1 MSTPDAANSPGTMVS
16 TTPASDEAQTEV
28 IGLCAELIRFD
39 TSNPTSDE
47 RACAD
52 WVVARLSEA
61 GIESTLVESA
71 PGRANVVARIPGRDS
86 TRGALLVH
94 GHLDVVPAD
103 AAEWQV
109 PPFSGEIRDGY
120 LWGRGAID
128 MKDTVAVMLA
138 TARHFA
144 RTGTQPAREIVLA
157 FLADEEAGGKFG
169 AHWLVEHRP
178 ELFEGVT
185 EAIGE
190 GGGFS
195 YALDDT
201 RRLYPI
207 ENAQRGMAWMEL
219 TANGRAGHGSSP
231 NEENAV
237 TDLAESL
244 TRIGRHTHP
253 VRLIEPVRALLSKAA
268 ELQGVDIDFDAL
280 DTLDQ
285 ESLDKE
291 LAKLGHV
298 ADFMQVVLRN
308 SANPTMFTAGYQTN
322 VIPGKATARV
332 DGRFLPGHEQE
343 LIDTIDAL
351 LLPSVSREWVNHDIA
366 METSFDGPLVDAMCG
381 AVRAEDPDGHP
392 VPYCNPGGTDAK
404 AFTKLDIRC
413 FGFKGLK
420 LPHDLDYGRLFH
432 GVDERVPLEGL
443 RFGVRVMTRLWQ
455 SC

>member
-1 MSTPDAANSPGTMVS
+1 MSTTA
-16 TTPASDEAQTEV
+16 PAPVTASEEAQREV
-28 IGLCAELIRFD
+28 VELCAELIRFD
-39 TSNPTSDE
+39 TSNPTGDE
-47 RACAD
+47 RDCAD
-52 WVVARLSEA
+52 WVVARLAEA
-61 GIESTLVESA
+61 GIASELVESA
-71 PGRANVVARIPGRDS
+71 PGRANVVARIAGADPD
-86 TRGALLVH
+86 RGALLVH

-103 AAEWQV
+103 PAEWRV

-144 RTGTQPAREIVLA
+144 RTGTRPTRDLVLA
-157 FLADEEAGGKFG
+157 FLADEEAGGAYG

-178 ELFEGVT
+178 DLFAGVT

-195 YALDDT
+195 YALDER

-219 TANGRAGHGSSP
+219 TATGRAGHGSSP
-231 NEENAV
+231 NDENAV

-244 TRIGRHTHP
+244 TRIGRHTFP
-253 VRLIEPVRALLSKAA
+253 VRLIEPVRALLTEAA
-268 ELQGVDIDFDAL
+268 RLQGVDVDLDTEDPDAL
-280 DTLDQ
+280 DA
-285 ESLDKE
+285 E

-298 ADFMQVVLRN
+298 ADFTQVVLRN
-308 SANPTMFTAGYQTN
+308 SANPTMFSAGYQTN

-343 LIDTIDAL
+343 LTDTIDAL
-351 LLPSVSREWVNHDIA
+351 LAPSVTRRWVNHDIA
-366 METSFDGPLVDAMCG
+366 METAFEGPLVDAMCD

-404 AFTKLDIRC
+404 AFTKLGIRC
-413 FGFKGLK
+413 FGFKGLR

>member
-1 MSTPDAANSPGTMVS
+1 MS
-16 TTPASDEAQTEV
+16 TTPVPVPAPASQEAQREV
-28 IGLCAELIRFD
+28 VDLCAELIRFD

-52 WVVARLSEA
+52 WVVARLAEVGIASE
-61 GIESTLVESA
+61 LVESA
-71 PGRANVVARIPGRDS
+71 PGRANVIARVPGVDPS
-86 TRGALLVH
+86 RGALLVH

-138 TARHFA
+138 TTRHFA
-144 RTGTQPAREIVLA
+144 RTGTRPARDIVLA
-157 FLADEEAGGKFG
+157 FLADEEAGGKYG

-178 ELFEGVT
+178 ELFAGVT

-219 TANGRAGHGSSP
+219 TASGRAGHGSSP
-231 NEENAV
+231 NDENAV

-244 TRIGRHTHP
+244 TRIGRHTFP
-253 VRLIEPVRALLSKAA
+253 VRLIEPVRALLTEAA
-268 ELQGVDIDFDAL
+268 RLQDVDLDLDAEDL
-280 DTLDQ
+280 DA
-285 ESLDKE
+285 E

-351 LLPSVSREWVNHDIA
+351 LLPSVTREWVNHDIA
-366 METSFDGPLVDAMCG
+366 METGFDGPLVDAMCA

-404 AFTKLDIRC
+404 AFTQLDIRC

-455 SC
+455 EC

>member
-1 MSTPDAANSPGTMVS
+1 MSTPDDPHSPGTMVS
-16 TTPASDEAQTEV
+16 TTPASDEAQSEV

-71 PGRANVVARIPGRDS
+71 PGRANVVARIPGKDS

-144 RTGTQPAREIVLA
+144 RTGTRPAREIVLA

-178 ELFEGVT
+178 ELFESVT

-231 NEENAV
+231 NDENAV

-253 VRLIEPVRALLSKAA
+253 VRLIEPVRALLAKAA
-268 ELQGVDIDFDAL
+268 ELQGVDIDFETL

-366 METSFDGPLVDAMCG
+366 METSFDGPLVDAMCE

>member
-1 MSTPDAANSPGTMVS
+1 MSTPDGPHSPGTMVG
-16 TTPASDEAQTEV
+16 TTPASDEAQSEV

-71 PGRANVVARIPGRDS
+71 PGRANVVARIPGKDS

-144 RTGTQPAREIVLA
+144 RTGTRPAREIVLA

-231 NEENAV
+231 NDENAV

-253 VRLIEPVRALLSKAA
+253 VRLIEPVRALLAKAA
-268 ELQGVDIDFDAL
+268 ELQGVDIDFETL

-366 METSFDGPLVDAMCG
+366 METSFDGPLVDAMCE

>member
-1 MSTPDAANSPGTMVS
+1 MSTPV
-16 TTPASDEAQTEV
+16 PASGEAQREV
-28 IGLCAELIRFD
+28 VDLCAELIRFD

-47 RACAD
+47 RACAE
-52 WVVARLSEA
+52 WVVARLAEV
-61 GIESTLVESA
+61 GIDSQLVESA
-71 PGRANVVARIPGRDS
+71 PGRANVVARIPGTDPR
-86 TRGALLVH
+86 RGALLVH

-103 AAEWQV
+103 AAEWRV

-144 RTGTQPAREIVLA
+144 RTGARPAREIVLA

-178 ELFEGVT
+178 ELFAGVT

-219 TANGRAGHGSSP
+219 TATGRAGHGSSP
-231 NEENAV
+231 NDENAV

-244 TRIGRHTHP
+244 TRIGRHTFP
-253 VRLIEPVRALLSKAA
+253 VRLIEPVRALLAEAA
-268 ELQGVDIDFDAL
+268 RLQGVDIDLDAEDL
-280 DTLDQ
+280 DA
-285 ESLDKE
+285 E
-291 LAKLGHV
+291 LSKLGHV

-308 SANPTMFTAGYQTN
+308 SANPTMFAAGYQTN
-322 VIPGKATARV
+322 VIPGRATARV

-343 LIDTIDAL
+343 LIDAIDAL
-351 LLPSVSREWVNHDIA
+351 LLPSVSREWVNHDIS
-366 METSFDGPLVDAMCG
+366 METTFDGPLVDAMCA

-404 AFTKLDIRC
+404 AFTGLGIRC

-420 LPHDLDYGRLFH
+420 LPADLDYGRLFH
-432 GVDERVPLEGL
+432 GVDERVPLDGL

-455 SC
+455 DC

>member
-1 MSTPDAANSPGTMVS
+1 MSTPDGPHSPGTMVS
-16 TTPASDEAQTEV
+16 TTPASDEAQSEV

-61 GIESTLVESA
+61 GIASTLVESA
-71 PGRANVVARIPGRDS
+71 PGRANVVARIPGKDS

-144 RTGTQPAREIVLA
+144 RTGTRPAREIVLA

-231 NEENAV
+231 NDENAV

-253 VRLIEPVRALLSKAA
+253 VRLIEPVRALLAKAA
-268 ELQGVDIDFDAL
+268 ELQAVDIDFETL

-291 LAKLGHV
+291 LAKLGHI

-366 METSFDGPLVDAMCG
+366 METSFDGPLVDAMCA

>member
-1 MSTPDAANSPGTMVS
+1 M
-16 TTPASDEAQTEV
+16 TTLASEEAQREV
-28 IGLCAELIRFD
+28 VELCAELIRFD

-47 RACAD
+47 RDCAR
-52 WVVARLSEA
+52 WVEGKLAEVGIASEF
-61 GIESTLVESA
+61 VESA
-71 PGRANVVARIPGRDS
+71 PGRASVIARIEGADR

-144 RTGTQPAREIVLA
+144 RTGTKPSRDLVLA
-157 FLADEEAGGKFG
+157 FLADEEAGGRFG

-178 ELFEGVT
+178 DLFEGVT

-231 NEENAV
+231 NDENAV

-244 TRIGRHTHP
+244 TRIGRHTFP
-253 VRLIEPVRALLSKAA
+253 IRLIEPVRALLQKAA
-268 ELQGVDIDFDAL
+268 DLQGVDIDFEADDLDA
-280 DTLDQ
+280 
-285 ESLDKE
+285 E

-343 LIDTIDAL
+343 LIDAIDAL

-366 METSFDGPLVDAMCG
+366 METTFDGPLVDAMCE
-381 AVRAEDPDGHP
+381 AVRAEDPEGHP

-404 AFTKLDIRC
+404 AFTKLGVRC

-420 LPHDLDYGRLFH
+420 LPADLDYGRLFH

-455 SC
+455 DC

>member
-1 MSTPDAANSPGTMVS
+1 MSTTAPALV
-16 TTPASDEAQTEV
+16 PASEEAQREV
-28 IGLCAELIRFD
+28 VELCAELIRFD

-52 WVVARLSEA
+52 RVVELLAEA
-61 GIESTLVESA
+61 GIASELVESA
-71 PGRANVVARIPGRDS
+71 PGRANVVARIPGADPA
-86 TRGALLVH
+86 RGALLVH

-103 AAEWQV
+103 PAEWQV

-144 RTGTQPAREIVLA
+144 RTGTRPAREIVLA
-157 FLADEEAGGKFG
+157 FLADEEAGGRFG

-178 ELFEGVT
+178 DLFAGVT

-195 YALDDT
+195 YALDGT

-219 TANGRAGHGSSP
+219 TASGRAGHGSSP
-231 NEENAV
+231 NDENAV

-244 TRIGRHTHP
+244 TRIGRHTFP
-253 VRLIEPVRALLSKAA
+253 VRLIEPVRALLAEAA
-268 ELQGVDIDFDAL
+268 RLQGVDLDLDAEDL
-280 DTLDQ
+280 DA
-285 ESLDKE
+285 E

-322 VIPGKATARV
+322 VIPGRATARV

-343 LIDTIDAL
+343 LVDAIDAL
-351 LLPSVSREWVNHDIA
+351 LLPSVSRRWVNHDIA
-366 METSFDGPLVDAMCG
+366 METSFDGPLVDAMCA

-404 AFTKLDIRC
+404 AFTKLYIRC

-455 SC
+455 GC

>member
-1 MSTPDAANSPGTMVS
+1 MTSTAPALV
-16 TTPASDEAQTEV
+16 PASEEAQREV
-28 IGLCAELIRFD
+28 VELCAELIRFD

-52 WVVARLSEA
+52 WVVARLAEA
-61 GIESTLVESA
+61 GIASELVESA
-71 PGRANVVARIPGRDS
+71 PGRANVIARIPGADPA
-86 TRGALLVH
+86 RGALLVH

-103 AAEWQV
+103 AAEWRI

-144 RTGTQPAREIVLA
+144 RTGARPAREIVLA
-157 FLADEEAGGKFG
+157 FLADEEAGGRFG

-178 ELFEGVT
+178 ELFAGVT

-219 TANGRAGHGSSP
+219 TATGRAGHGSSP
-231 NEENAV
+231 NSENAV

-244 TRIGRHTHP
+244 TRIGRHTFP
-253 VRLIEPVRALLSKAA
+253 VRLIAPVRAVLEEAA
-268 ELQGVDIDFDAL
+268 RLQGVDVDLDAE
-280 DTLDQ
+280 DAETL
-285 ESLDKE
+285 EAE

-298 ADFMQVVLRN
+298 SDFLQVVLRN
-308 SANPTMFTAGYQTN
+308 SANPTMFSAGYQTN
-322 VIPGKATARV
+322 VIPGRATARV

-343 LIDTIDAL
+343 LIDTVDAL
-351 LLPSVSREWVNHDIA
+351 LLPSVSRAWVNHDIA
-366 METSFDGPLVDAMCG
+366 METSFDGPLVDAMCD

-404 AFTKLDIRC
+404 AFTELDIRC

-420 LPHDLDYGRLFH
+420 LPHDLDYSRLFH

-443 RFGVRVMTRLWQ
+443 RFGVRVMTRLWHD
-455 SC
+455 C

>member
-1 MSTPDAANSPGTMVS
+1 MSTTAPALV
-16 TTPASDEAQTEV
+16 PASEEAQREV
-28 IGLCAELIRFD
+28 VELCAELIRFD

-52 WVVARLSEA
+52 RVVELLAEA
-61 GIESTLVESA
+61 GIASELVESA
-71 PGRANVVARIPGRDS
+71 PGRANVVTRIPGADPA
-86 TRGALLVH
+86 RGALLVH

-103 AAEWQV
+103 PAEWRV

-144 RTGTQPAREIVLA
+144 RTGTRPAREIVLA
-157 FLADEEAGGKFG
+157 FLADEEAGGRFG

-178 ELFEGVT
+178 DLFAGVT

-231 NEENAV
+231 NDENAV

-244 TRIGRHTHP
+244 TRIGRHTFP
-253 VRLIEPVRALLSKAA
+253 VRLIDPVRALLAEAA
-268 ELQGVDIDFDAL
+268 RLQGIDLDLDAEDL
-280 DTLDQ
+280 DA
-285 ESLDKE
+285 E

-322 VIPGKATARV
+322 VIPGRATARV

-343 LIDTIDAL
+343 LVDAIDAL

-366 METSFDGPLVDAMCG
+366 METSFDGPLVDAMCA

-455 SC
+455 GC

>member
-1 MSTPDAANSPGTMVS
+1 MSTTAPAVV
-16 TTPASDEAQTEV
+16 PASEEAQREV
-28 IGLCAELIRFD
+28 VDLCAELIRFD

-52 WVVARLSEA
+52 WVVARLAEA
-61 GIESTLVESA
+61 GIASELVESA
-71 PGRANVVARIPGRDS
+71 PGRANVLARIPGADTS
-86 TRGALLVH
+86 RGALLVH

-103 AAEWQV
+103 AAEWRV

-144 RTGTQPAREIVLA
+144 RTGTRPAREIVLA

-178 ELFEGVT
+178 ELFAGVT

-219 TANGRAGHGSSP
+219 TAAGRAGHGSSP
-231 NEENAV
+231 NDENAV

-244 TRIGRHTHP
+244 TRIGR
-253 VRLIEPVRALLSKAA
+253 
-268 ELQGVDIDFDAL
+268 Q
-280 DTLDQ
+280 
-285 ESLDKE
+285 
-291 LAKLGHV
+291 
-298 ADFMQVVLRN
+298 
-308 SANPTMFTAGYQTN
+308 
-322 VIPGKATARV
+322 
-332 DGRFLPGHEQE
+332 
-343 LIDTIDAL
+343 
-351 LLPSVSREWVNHDIA
+351 PSPS
-366 METSFDGPLVDAMCG
+366 G
-381 AVRAEDPDGHP
+381 
-392 VPYCNPGGTDAK
+392 
-404 AFTKLDIRC
+404 
-413 FGFKGLK
+413 
-420 LPHDLDYGRLFH
+420 
-432 GVDERVPLEGL
+432 
-443 RFGVRVMTRLWQ
+443 
-455 SC
+455 

>member
-1 MSTPDAANSPGTMVS
+1 M
-16 TTPASDEAQTEV
+16 TTLASEEAQREV
-28 IGLCAELIRFD
+28 VELCAELIRFD

-52 WVVARLSEA
+52 WVVSRLAEA
-61 GIESTLVESA
+61 GIDSELVESA
-71 PGRANVVARIPGRDS
+71 PGRASVIARIEGTDR

-144 RTGTQPAREIVLA
+144 RTGTKPSRDLVLA

-178 ELFEGVT
+178 DLFEGVT

-219 TANGRAGHGSSP
+219 TSTGRAGHGSSP
-231 NEENAV
+231 NADNAV

-244 TRIGRHTHP
+244 TRIGRLTFP
-253 VRLIEPVRALLSKAA
+253 IRLIEPVRALLQEAA
-268 ELQGVDIDFDAL
+268 DLKGVELDFEVEDLDA
-280 DTLDQ
+280 
-285 ESLDKE
+285 E

-332 DGRFLPGHEQE
+332 DARFLPGHEQQ
-343 LIDTIDAL
+343 LLDAIDEL

-366 METSFDGPLVDAMCG
+366 METTFDGPLVDAMCE

-404 AFTKLDIRC
+404 AFTKLGIRC

-420 LPHDLDYGRLFH
+420 LPADLDYGRLFH
-432 GVDERVPLEGL
+432 GVDERVPLDGL

-455 SC
+455 GC

>member
-1 MSTPDAANSPGTMVS
+1 MTTLASEDA
-16 TTPASDEAQTEV
+16 QREV
-28 IGLCAELIRFD
+28 VGLCAELIRFD

-47 RACAD
+47 RACAR
-52 WVVARLSEA
+52 WVEARLAEVGITSEF
-61 GIESTLVESA
+61 VESA
-71 PGRANVVARIPGRDS
+71 PGRASVVARVEGADR

-144 RTGTQPAREIVLA
+144 RTGTKPSRDLVLA

-178 ELFEGVT
+178 DLFEGVT

-195 YALDDT
+195 YALDGT

-219 TANGRAGHGSSP
+219 TATGRAGHGSSP
-231 NEENAV
+231 NDENAV

-244 TRIGRHTHP
+244 TRIGRHTFP
-253 VRLIEPVRALLSKAA
+253 IRLIEPVRALLEQAA
-268 ELQGVDIDFDAL
+268 ELQGVQIDFEAEDLDA
-280 DTLDQ
+280 
-285 ESLDKE
+285 E

-332 DGRFLPGHEQE
+332 DARFLPGHEQQ
-343 LIDTIDAL
+343 LLDTIDEL

-366 METSFDGPLVDAMCG
+366 METTFDGPLVDAMCD

-404 AFTKLDIRC
+404 AFTKLGIRC

-420 LPHDLDYGRLFH
+420 LPADLDYGRLFH

-455 SC
+455 GC

>member
-1 MSTPDAANSPGTMVS
+1 MSNPDTPVPGAALS

-28 IGLCAELIRFD
+28 VDLCAELIRFD

-71 PGRANVVARIPGRDS
+71 PGRANVIARIPGTDP

-103 AAEWQV
+103 ATEWQV
-109 PPFSGEIRDGY
+109 PPFSGEIHDGY

-144 RTGTQPAREIVLA
+144 RTGTRPAREIVLA

-178 ELFEGVT
+178 ELFAGVT

-231 NEENAV
+231 NDENAV

-244 TRIGRHTHP
+244 TRIGRHSHP
-253 VRLIEPVRALLSKAA
+253 VRLIEPVRALLAKAA
-268 ELQGVDIDFDAL
+268 ELLGVEIDFEVL
-280 DTLDQ
+280 GTLDQ
-285 ESLDKE
+285 EAVDKE

-308 SANPTMFTAGYQTN
+308 SANPTMFSAGYQTN

-351 LLPSVSREWVNHDIA
+351 LLPSVSRQWVNHDIA
-366 METSFDGPLVDAMCG
+366 METSFDGPLVDAMCA

>member
-1 MSTPDAANSPGTMVS
+1 MSTPDGPHSPGTMVS
-16 TTPASDEAQTEV
+16 TTPASDEAQSEV

-71 PGRANVVARIPGRDS
+71 PGRANVVARIPGKDS

-144 RTGTQPAREIVLA
+144 RTGTRPAREIVLA

-231 NEENAV
+231 NDENAV

-244 TRIGRHTHP
+244 TRIGRHTYP
-253 VRLIEPVRALLSKAA
+253 VRLIEPVRALLAKAA
-268 ELQGVDIDFDAL
+268 ELQGVDIDFETL

-366 METSFDGPLVDAMCG
+366 METSFDGPLVDAMCE

>member
-1 MSTPDAANSPGTMVS
+1 MTSTAPALV
-16 TTPASDEAQTEV
+16 PASDEAQQEV
-28 IGLCAELIRFD
+28 VDLCAELIRFD

-52 WVVARLSEA
+52 WVVARLADVGIASE
-61 GIESTLVESA
+61 LVESA
-71 PGRANVVARIPGRDS
+71 PGRANVIARIPGTDPA
-86 TRGALLVH
+86 RGALLVH

-144 RTGTQPAREIVLA
+144 RTGTRPVREIVLA
-157 FLADEEAGGKFG
+157 FLADEEAGGRFG
-169 AHWLVEHRP
+169 AHWLVEHRL
-178 ELFEGVT
+178 ELFTGVT

-219 TANGRAGHGSSP
+219 TATGRAGHGSSP
-231 NEENAV
+231 NTENAV

-244 TRIGRHTHP
+244 TRIGRHTFP
-253 VRLIEPVRALLSKAA
+253 VRLIAPVRAVLEEAA
-268 ELQGVDIDFDAL
+268 RLQGVDVDL
-280 DTLDQ
+280 DTENAEDL
-285 ESLDKE
+285 EAE

-298 ADFMQVVLRN
+298 ADFLQVVLRN
-308 SANPTMFTAGYQTN
+308 SANPTMFSAGYQTN
-322 VIPGKATARV
+322 VIPGRATARV

-343 LIDTIDAL
+343 LIDTVDAL

-366 METSFDGPLVDAMCG
+366 METSFDGPLVDAMCA

-420 LPHDLDYGRLFH
+420 LPHDLDYSRLFH

-455 SC
+455 DC

>member
-1 MSTPDAANSPGTMVS
+1 MSTAPS
-16 TTPASDEAQTEV
+16 TFVPASEEAQREV
-28 IGLCAELIRFD
+28 VDLCAELIRFD

-52 WVVARLSEA
+52 WVVARLAEA
-61 GIESTLVESA
+61 GIASDLVESA
-71 PGRANVVARIPGRDS
+71 PGRANVIARIPGTDPA
-86 TRGALLVH
+86 RGALLVH

-103 AAEWQV
+103 PADWQV

-144 RTGTQPAREIVLA
+144 RTGTRPAREIVLA
-157 FLADEEAGGKFG
+157 FLADEEAGGRFG

-178 ELFEGVT
+178 ELFAGVT

-201 RRLYPI
+201 QRLYPI

-219 TANGRAGHGSSP
+219 TATGRAGHGSSP
-231 NEENAV
+231 NDENAV

-244 TRIGRHTHP
+244 TRIGRHTFP
-253 VRLIEPVRALLSKAA
+253 VRLIEPVRALLAEAA
-268 ELQGVDIDFDAL
+268 RLQGVDVDFDAEDL
-280 DTLDQ
+280 DY
-285 ESLDKE
+285 E
-291 LAKLGHV
+291 LAKLGPV
-298 ADFMQVVLRN
+298 TDFMQVVLRN
-308 SANPTMFTAGYQTN
+308 SANPTMFSAGYQTN
-322 VIPGKATARV
+322 VIPGRATARV

-343 LIDTIDAL
+343 LIDTIDEL
-351 LLPSVSREWVNHDIA
+351 LLPSVSRQWVNHDIA
-366 METSFDGPLVDAMCG
+366 METTFDGPLVDAMCA

-455 SC
+455 DC

>member
-1 MSTPDAANSPGTMVS
+1 M
-16 TTPASDEAQTEV
+16 TTPATSAVLASEDAQREV
-28 IGLCAELIRFD
+28 VELCAELIRFD

-47 RACAD
+47 RACAR
-52 WVVARLSEA
+52 WVEDKLTEV
-61 GIESTLVESA
+61 GIESEFVESA
-71 PGRANVVARIPGRDS
+71 PGRSSVIARIEGTDR

-103 AAEWQV
+103 ATEWQV

-144 RTGTQPAREIVLA
+144 RTGTKPSRDLVLA

-178 ELFEGVT
+178 DLFEGVT

-231 NEENAV
+231 NAENAV
-237 TDLAESL
+237 TDLSESL
-244 TRIGRHTHP
+244 TRIGRHTFPIH
-253 VRLIEPVRALLSKAA
+253 LIEPVRALLQEAA
-268 ELQGVDIDFDAL
+268 DLQGVEIDFEAEDL
-280 DTLDQ
+280 DT
-285 ESLDKE
+285 E

-332 DGRFLPGHEQE
+332 DARFLPGHEQQ
-343 LIDTIDAL
+343 LLDAIDAL

-366 METSFDGPLVDAMCG
+366 METTFDGPLVDAMCD

-404 AFTKLDIRC
+404 AFTHLGIRC

-420 LPHDLDYGRLFH
+420 LPADLDYGRLFH

-443 RFGVRVMTRLWQ
+443 RFGVRVMVRLWQ
-455 SC
+455 AC

>member
-1 MSTPDAANSPGTMVS
+1 MTSTAPALV
-16 TTPASDEAQTEV
+16 PASDEAQQEV
-28 IGLCAELIRFD
+28 VDLCAELIRFD

-52 WVVARLSEA
+52 WVVARLADVGIASE
-61 GIESTLVESA
+61 LVESA
-71 PGRANVVARIPGRDS
+71 PGRANVIARIPGTDPA
-86 TRGALLVH
+86 RGALLVH

-144 RTGTQPAREIVLA
+144 RTGTRPAREIVLA
-157 FLADEEAGGKFG
+157 FLADEEAGGRFG

-178 ELFEGVT
+178 ELFTGVT

-219 TANGRAGHGSSP
+219 TATGRAGHGSSP
-231 NEENAV
+231 NTENAV

-244 TRIGRHTHP
+244 TRIGRHTFP
-253 VRLIEPVRALLSKAA
+253 VRLIAPVRAVLEEAA
-268 ELQGVDIDFDAL
+268 RLQGVDVDL
-280 DTLDQ
+280 DTEDAEDL
-285 ESLDKE
+285 ETE

-298 ADFMQVVLRN
+298 ADFLQVVLRN
-308 SANPTMFTAGYQTN
+308 SANPTMFSAGYQTN
-322 VIPGKATARV
+322 VIPGRATARV

-343 LIDTIDAL
+343 LIDTVDAL
-351 LLPSVSREWVNHDIA
+351 LLP
-366 METSFDGPLVDAMCG
+366 
-381 AVRAEDPDGHP
+381 
-392 VPYCNPGGTDAK
+392 
-404 AFTKLDIRC
+404 
-413 FGFKGLK
+413 
-420 LPHDLDYGRLFH
+420 
-432 GVDERVPLEGL
+432 
-443 RFGVRVMTRLWQ
+443 
-455 SC
+455 

>member
-1 MSTPDAANSPGTMVS
+1 MTTLASEDAQRDVV
-16 TTPASDEAQTEV
+16 E
-28 IGLCAELIRFD
+28 LCAELIRFD

-47 RACAD
+47 RACAR
-52 WVVARLSEA
+52 WVEATLAEA
-61 GIESTLVESA
+61 GIASEFVESA
-71 PGRANVVARIPGRDS
+71 PGRASVIARIEGADR

-144 RTGTQPAREIVLA
+144 RTGVRPARDLVLA

-178 ELFEGVT
+178 DLFEGVT

-219 TANGRAGHGSSP
+219 TAHGRAGHGSSP
-231 NEENAV
+231 NDENAV

-244 TRIGRHTHP
+244 TRIGRHTFP
-253 VRLIEPVRALLSKAA
+253 VRLIEPVRALLRTAA
-268 ELQGVDIDFDAL
+268 DLQNVQIDFEAEDLDA
-280 DTLDQ
+280 
-285 ESLDKE
+285 E

-308 SANPTMFTAGYQTN
+308 SANPTMVTAGYQTN
-322 VIPGKATARV
+322 VIPGRATARV

-343 LIDTIDAL
+343 LVDAIDAL
-351 LLPSVSREWVNHDIA
+351 LLPSVSREWVNHDVA
-366 METSFDGPLVDAMCG
+366 METAFDGPLVDAMCD

-404 AFTKLDIRC
+404 AFTRLGIRC

-420 LPHDLDYGRLFH
+420 LPADLDYGRLFH

-455 SC
+455 GC

>member
-1 MSTPDAANSPGTMVS
+1 MTSTAPALV
-16 TTPASDEAQTEV
+16 PASDEAQREV
-28 IGLCAELIRFD
+28 VDLCAELIRFD

-52 WVVARLSEA
+52 WVAARLAEA
-61 GIESTLVESA
+61 GIASELVESA
-71 PGRANVVARIPGRDS
+71 PGRANVIARIPGADPA
-86 TRGALLVH
+86 RGALLVH

-103 AAEWQV
+103 AAEWRV

-138 TARHFA
+138 TARHFG
-144 RTGTQPAREIVLA
+144 RTGVRPAREIVLA
-157 FLADEEAGGKFG
+157 FLADEEAGGRFG

-178 ELFEGVT
+178 ELFAGVT

-219 TANGRAGHGSSP
+219 TATGRAGHGSSP
-231 NEENAV
+231 NSENAV

-244 TRIGRHTHP
+244 TRIGRHTFP
-253 VRLIEPVRALLSKAA
+253 VRLIAPVRAFLEEAA
-268 ELQGVDIDFDAL
+268 RLQGVDVDLDAEDAGIL
-280 DTLDQ
+280 
-285 ESLDKE
+285 EAE

-298 ADFMQVVLRN
+298 ADFLQVVLRN
-308 SANPTMFTAGYQTN
+308 SANPTMFSAGYQTN
-322 VIPGKATARV
+322 VIPGRATARV

-343 LIDTIDAL
+343 LIDTVNAL

-366 METSFDGPLVDAMCG
+366 METSFDGPLVDAMCA

-404 AFTKLDIRC
+404 AFTKLGIRC

-420 LPHDLDYGRLFH
+420 LPHDLDYSRLFH
-432 GVDERVPLEGL
+432 GVDERVPLDGL

-455 SC
+455 DC

>member
-1 MSTPDAANSPGTMVS
+1 MTTLASPDA
-16 TTPASDEAQTEV
+16 EREV
-28 IGLCAELIRFD
+28 VELCAELIRFD

-47 RACAD
+47 RACAR
-52 WVVARLSEA
+52 WVAATLAEVGIASEF
-61 GIESTLVESA
+61 VESA
-71 PGRANVVARIPGRDS
+71 PGRASVIARIEGADRS
-86 TRGALLVH
+86 RGALLVH

-144 RTGTQPAREIVLA
+144 RTGVRPARDLVLA

-178 ELFEGVT
+178 DLFEGVT

-219 TANGRAGHGSSP
+219 TATGRAGHGSSP
-231 NEENAV
+231 NDENAV

-244 TRIGRHTHP
+244 TRIGRHTFP
-253 VRLIEPVRALLSKAA
+253 VRLIEPVRALLRKAA
-268 ELQGVDIDFDAL
+268 DLQGIEIDFEAEDLDA
-280 DTLDQ
+280 
-285 ESLDKE
+285 E

-343 LIDTIDAL
+343 LIDAIDEL

-366 METSFDGPLVDAMCG
+366 METTFDGPLVDAMCD

-404 AFTKLDIRC
+404 AFTKLGIRC

-420 LPHDLDYGRLFH
+420 LPADLDYGRLFH

-455 SC
+455 GC

>member
-1 MSTPDAANSPGTMVS
+1 MT
-16 TTPASDEAQTEV
+16 TEV
-28 IGLCAELIRFD
+28 PDSGISTEVPEAVQNEVIDLCAELIRFD

-52 WVVARLSEA
+52 WVVARLAEV
-61 GIESTLVESA
+61 GMESTLVESA
-71 PGRANVVARIPGRDS
+71 PGRANVIARIPGADTS
-86 TRGALLVH
+86 RGALLVH

-144 RTGTQPAREIVLA
+144 RTGIRPAREIVLA

-178 ELFEGVT
+178 ELFAGVT

-195 YALDDT
+195 YALDDSQ
-201 RRLYPI
+201 RLYPI

-219 TANGRAGHGSSP
+219 TATGRAGHGSSP
-231 NEENAV
+231 NDENAV

-244 TRIGRHTHP
+244 TRIGRHTFP
-253 VRLIEPVRALLSKAA
+253 VRLIEPVRALLQKAA
-268 ELQGVDIDFDAL
+268 DLQGITVDFEAEDLDA
-280 DTLDQ
+280 
-285 ESLDKE
+285 E
-291 LAKLGHV
+291 LARLGPV
-298 ADFMQVVLRN
+298 ADFTQVVLRN
-308 SANPTMFTAGYQTN
+308 SANPTMFSAGYQTN

-332 DGRFLPGHEQE
+332 DGRFLPGHEDE
-343 LIDTIDAL
+343 LLEAIDAL
-351 LLPSVSREWVNHDIA
+351 LLPSVDREWVNHDIA
-366 METSFDGPLVDAMCG
+366 METPFEGRLVDAMCA
-381 AVRAEDPDGHP
+381 AVRAEDPEGHP

-420 LPHDLDYGRLFH
+420 LPPDLDYGRLFH

-443 RFGVRVMTRLWQ
+443 RFGVRVMSRLWQ
-455 SC
+455 DC

>member
-1 MSTPDAANSPGTMVS
+1 MTTPDPTAAPLV
-16 TTPASDEAQTEV
+16 PASAEAQDEV

-52 WVVARLSEA
+52 WVVGRLAEA
-61 GIESTLVESA
+61 GIDSELVESA
-71 PGRANVVARIPGRDS
+71 PGRANVIARIAGADPE
-86 TRGALLVH
+86 RGALLVH

-144 RTGTQPAREIVLA
+144 RTGTRPSRDLVLA

-178 ELFEGVT
+178 ELFAGVT

-219 TANGRAGHGSSP
+219 TATGRAGHGSSP
-231 NEENAV
+231 NDENAV

-244 TRIGRHTHP
+244 TRIGRHTFP
-253 VRLIEPVRALLSKAA
+253 VRLIEPVRALLLEAA
-268 ELQGVDIDFDAL
+268 GLQGVELDLDAEDL
-280 DTLDQ
+280 DA
-285 ESLDKE
+285 E

-308 SANPTMFTAGYQTN
+308 SANPTMFSAGYQTN

-343 LIDTIDAL
+343 LIDTIDEL
-351 LLPSVSREWVNHDIA
+351 LLPSVTREWVNHDIA
-366 METSFDGPLVDAMCG
+366 METTFDGPLVDAMCA

-404 AFTKLDIRC
+404 AFTHLGIRC

>member
-1 MSTPDAANSPGTMVS
+1 MSTTAPVPV
-16 TTPASDEAQTEV
+16 PASEEAQREV
-28 IGLCAELIRFD
+28 VELCAELIRFD

-52 WVVARLSEA
+52 RVVELLAEA
-61 GIESTLVESA
+61 GIDSELVESA
-71 PGRANVVARIPGRDS
+71 PGRANVIARIPGADPA
-86 TRGALLVH
+86 RGALLVH

-103 AAEWQV
+103 PAEWRV

-144 RTGTQPAREIVLA
+144 RTGTRPAREIVLA
-157 FLADEEAGGKFG
+157 FLADEEAGGRYG

-178 ELFEGVT
+178 DLFAGVT

-231 NEENAV
+231 NDENAV

-244 TRIGRHTHP
+244 TRIGRHTFP
-253 VRLIEPVRALLSKAA
+253 VRLIEPVRALLAEAA
-268 ELQGVDIDFDAL
+268 RLQGVDLDLDAEDL
-280 DTLDQ
+280 DA
-285 ESLDKE
+285 E

-322 VIPGKATARV
+322 VIPGRATARV

-343 LIDTIDAL
+343 LVDAIDAL

-366 METSFDGPLVDAMCG
+366 METSFDGPLVDAMCA

-455 SC
+455 DC

>member
-1 MSTPDAANSPGTMVS
+1 MSTTAPALV
-16 TTPASDEAQTEV
+16 PASEEAQREV
-28 IGLCAELIRFD
+28 VELCAELIRFD

-52 WVVARLSEA
+52 RVVELLAEA
-61 GIESTLVESA
+61 GIASELVESA
-71 PGRANVVARIPGRDS
+71 PGRANVVARIPGADPA
-86 TRGALLVH
+86 RGALLVH

-103 AAEWQV
+103 PAEWQV

-144 RTGTQPAREIVLA
+144 RTGTRPAREIVLA
-157 FLADEEAGGKFG
+157 FLADEEAGGRFG

-178 ELFEGVT
+178 DLFAGVT

-195 YALDDT
+195 YALDGT

-219 TANGRAGHGSSP
+219 TASGRAGHGSSP
-231 NEENAV
+231 NDENAV

-244 TRIGRHTHP
+244 TRIGRHTFP
-253 VRLIEPVRALLSKAA
+253 VRLIEPVRALLAEAA
-268 ELQGVDIDFDAL
+268 RLQGVDLDLDAEDL
-280 DTLDQ
+280 DA
-285 ESLDKE
+285 E

-322 VIPGKATARV
+322 VIPGRATARV

-343 LIDTIDAL
+343 LVDAIDAL
-351 LLPSVSREWVNHDIA
+351 LLPSVSRRWVNHDIA
-366 METSFDGPLVDAMCG
+366 METSFDGPLVDAMCA

-455 SC
+455 GC

>member
-1 MSTPDAANSPGTMVS
+1 MSTTAPALV
-16 TTPASDEAQTEV
+16 PASEEAQREV
-28 IGLCAELIRFD
+28 VELCAELIRFD

-52 WVVARLSEA
+52 RVVELLAEA
-61 GIESTLVESA
+61 GIASELVESA
-71 PGRANVVARIPGRDS
+71 PGRANVVARIPGADPA
-86 TRGALLVH
+86 RGALLVH

-103 AAEWQV
+103 PAEWQV

-144 RTGTQPAREIVLA
+144 RTGTRPAREIVLA
-157 FLADEEAGGKFG
+157 FLADEEAGGRFG

-178 ELFEGVT
+178 DLFAGVT

-231 NEENAV
+231 NDENAV

-244 TRIGRHTHP
+244 TRIGRHTFP
-253 VRLIEPVRALLSKAA
+253 VRLIEPVRALLAEAA
-268 ELQGVDIDFDAL
+268 RLQGIDLDLDAEDL
-280 DTLDQ
+280 DA
-285 ESLDKE
+285 E

-322 VIPGKATARV
+322 VIPGRATARV

-343 LIDTIDAL
+343 LVDAIDAL
-351 LLPSVSREWVNHDIA
+351 LLPSVSRQWVNHDIA
-366 METSFDGPLVDAMCG
+366 METSFDGPLVDAMCA
-381 AVRAEDPDGHP
+381 AVRAEDPEGHP

-404 AFTKLDIRC
+404 AFTKLDIGC

-420 LPHDLDYGRLFH
+420 LPHGLDYGRLFH

-455 SC
+455 EC

>member
-1 MSTPDAANSPGTMVS
+1 MI
-16 TTPASDEAQTEV
+16 TPASDEAQRDVVE
-28 IGLCAELIRFD
+28 LCAELIRFD

-52 WVVARLSEA
+52 RVVAWLAEV
-61 GIESTLVESA
+61 GIDSTLVESA
-71 PGRANVVARIPGRDS
+71 PGRANVIARIPGTDPA
-86 TRGALLVH
+86 RGALLVH

-103 AAEWQV
+103 ASEWRV

-144 RTGTQPAREIVLA
+144 RTGTRPARDLVLA
-157 FLADEEAGGKFG
+157 FLADEEAGGTYG

-178 ELFEGVT
+178 ELFDGVT

-195 YALDDT
+195 FAVDDT

-207 ENAQRGMAWMEL
+207 ENAQRGMAWLEL
-219 TANGRAGHGSSP
+219 TAAGRAGHGSSP
-231 NEENAV
+231 NDENAV
-237 TDLAESL
+237 TDLAETL
-244 TRIGRHTHP
+244 TRIGRHSFP
-253 VRLIEPVRALLSKAA
+253 LRLIEPVRALLAEAA
-268 ELQGVDIDFDAL
+268 RLRGVPFDEE
-280 DTLDQ
+280 DPERT
-285 ESLDKE
+285 
-291 LAKLGHV
+291 LAKLGPV
-298 ADFMQVVLRN
+298 ADFVQVILRN
-308 SANPTMFTAGYQTN
+308 SANPTMLSGGYQTN
-322 VIPGKATARV
+322 VIPGRATARV

-343 LIDTIDAL
+343 LLDTIDEL
-351 LLPSVSREWVNHDIA
+351 LLPSVTRAFVHHGPA
-366 METSFDGPLVDAMCG
+366 LETSFDGPLVEAMCE

-404 AFTKLDIRC
+404 AFTRLGIRC

-443 RFGVRVMTRLWQ
+443 RFGVRVMNRLWQ
-455 SC
+455 TC

>member
-1 MSTPDAANSPGTMVS
+1 MS
-16 TTPASDEAQTEV
+16 TTPPFVAASEEAQREV
-28 IGLCAELIRFD
+28 VELCAELIRFD
-39 TSNPTSDE
+39 TSNPTSNE

-52 WVVARLSEA
+52 RVVEWLSEA
-61 GIESTLVESA
+61 GIDSELVESA
-71 PGRANVVARIPGRDS
+71 PGRANVVARIPGTDPA
-86 TRGALLVH
+86 RGALLVH

-103 AAEWQV
+103 PAEWRV
-109 PPFSGEIRDGY
+109 PPFSGEIHDGY

-144 RTGTQPAREIVLA
+144 RTGSRPARDIVLA
-157 FLADEEAGGKFG
+157 FLADEEAGGRYG

-178 ELFEGVT
+178 ELFAGVT

-195 YALDDT
+195 HALDDT

-219 TANGRAGHGSSP
+219 TATGRAGHGSSP
-231 NEENAV
+231 NDENAV

-244 TRIGRHTHP
+244 TRIGRHTFP
-253 VRLIEPVRALLSKAA
+253 IRLIEPVRALLAEAA
-268 ELQGVDIDFDAL
+268 RLKGVDVDFDAEDL
-280 DTLDQ
+280 DA
-285 ESLDKE
+285 E
-291 LAKLGHV
+291 LAKLGPV
-298 ADFMQVVLRN
+298 TDFMQVVLRN
-308 SANPTMFTAGYQTN
+308 SANPTMFSAGYQTN
-322 VIPGKATARV
+322 VIPGRATARV
-332 DGRFLPGHEQE
+332 DGRFLPGHEQQ
-343 LIDTIDAL
+343 LIDTIDEL
-351 LLPSVSREWVNHDIA
+351 LLPSVTRKWVNHDIA
-366 METSFDGPLVDAMCG
+366 METSFDGPLVDAMCE
-381 AVRAEDPDGHP
+381 AVRAEDPEGHP

-404 AFTKLDIRC
+404 AFSKLGIRC

-455 SC
+455 NC

>member
-1 MSTPDAANSPGTMVS
+1 M
-16 TTPASDEAQTEV
+16 TTPAEAEV
-28 IGLCAELIRFD
+28 VDLCAELIRFD

-47 RACAD
+47 RACAE
-52 WVVARLSEA
+52 WVQAKLAEA
-61 GIESTLVESA
+61 GIDSELIESA
-71 PGRANVVARIPGRDS
+71 PGRASVIARIAGTDPS
-86 TRGALLVH
+86 RGALLVH

-103 AAEWQV
+103 PHEWQV
-109 PPFSGEIRDGY
+109 HPFAGEIRDGY

-138 TARHFA
+138 TARHLA
-144 RTGTQPAREIVLA
+144 RTGLRPPRDLVLA
-157 FLADEEAGGKFG
+157 FLADEEAGGRFG
-169 AHWLVEHRP
+169 AHWLAEHRP

-195 YALDDT
+195 FAIDDT

-219 TANGRAGHGSSP
+219 TATGRAGHGSSP
-231 NEENAV
+231 NDENAV

-244 TRIGRHTHP
+244 TRIGRHTFP
-253 VRLIEPVRALLSKAA
+253 VRLIEPVRALLA
-268 ELQGVDIDFDAL
+268 ETARLYGTEFD
-280 DTLDQ
+280 DTDQ
-285 ESLDKE
+285 ASIEASLDE
-291 LAKLGHV
+291 LGPVK
-298 ADFMQVVLRN
+298 DFIQVVLRN
-308 SANPTMFTAGYQTN
+308 SANPTMVSGGYQTN
-322 VIPGKATARV
+322 VIPGRATARV

-343 LIDTIDAL
+343 LLDTIDAL
-351 LLPSVSREWVNHDIA
+351 LLPSVTRAWVNHDIA
-366 METSFDGPLVDAMCG
+366 LETPFEGPLVDAMCA

-404 AFTKLDIRC
+404 AFTKLGIRAY
-413 FGFKGLK
+413 GFKGLR

-443 RFGVRVMTRLWQ
+443 RFGVRVMTRLWR

>member
-1 MSTPDAANSPGTMVS
+1 MTTLASEDA
-16 TTPASDEAQTEV
+16 QREV
-28 IGLCAELIRFD
+28 VELCAELIRFD

-52 WVVARLSEA
+52 WVVSRLAEA
-61 GIESTLVESA
+61 GIASELVESA
-71 PGRANVVARIPGRDS
+71 PGRASVIARIEGADRS
-86 TRGALLVH
+86 RGALLVH

-144 RTGTQPAREIVLA
+144 RTGTKPSRDLVLA

-178 ELFEGVT
+178 DLFEGVT

-195 YALDDT
+195 YALDET

-231 NEENAV
+231 NDENAV

-244 TRIGRHTHP
+244 TRIGRHTFP
-253 VRLIEPVRALLSKAA
+253 VRLIEPVRALLQQAA
-268 ELQGVDIDFDAL
+268 DLQNVEIDFEAEDLDA
-280 DTLDQ
+280 
-285 ESLDKE
+285 E

-343 LIDTIDAL
+343 LIDAIDGL

-366 METSFDGPLVDAMCG
+366 METTFDGPLVDAMCE
-381 AVRAEDPDGHP
+381 AVRAEDPEGHP

-404 AFTKLDIRC
+404 AFTKLGVRC

-420 LPHDLDYGRLFH
+420 LPADLDYGRLFH

-455 SC
+455 GC